1 MSNIAALIARL
12 EKATGPDYR
21 LSQDIGEAINLPGHY
36 RYEHPGSENQS
47 WKNYTASLDAAMTL
61 VPEGVSFAVGKGIET
76 ELGGSATDYAWC
88 GSKAVPHEGPYAW
101 AATPALAL
109 CAAALRAR
117 AKGVSR

>member
-1 MSNIAALIARL
+1 MTTPKPDVLL
-12 EKATGPDYR
+12 ELAERCEAATGPDLKLER
-21 LSQDIGEAINLPGHY
+21 DIRKALGLYHSVSAAKC
-36 RYEHPGSENQS
+36 RF
-47 WKNYTASLDAAMTL
+47 TRSLDAAMTL